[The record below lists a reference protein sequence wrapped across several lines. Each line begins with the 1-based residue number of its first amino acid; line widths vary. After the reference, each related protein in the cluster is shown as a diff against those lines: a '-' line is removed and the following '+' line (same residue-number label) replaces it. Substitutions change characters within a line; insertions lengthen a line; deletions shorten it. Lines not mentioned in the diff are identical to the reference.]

1 MQHLRIGHALAKS
14 PVTFREMRRS
24 STETDIFLFF
34 NHSAAGRPPGA
45 SQKPVKSR
53 FAIEW
58 DMDIAPYFPII
69 IAIIGFLTVFAGIY
83 VDHRLAKKREA
94 KAKAQESLRKAA

>member
-1 MQHLRIGHALAKS
+1 LSR
-14 PVTFREMRRS
+14 TNREQKVQQKP
-24 STETDIFLFF
+24 IFFKFF
-34 NHSAAGRPPGA
+34 IIQQLTGTT
-45 SQKPVKSR
+45 QKPVKSR

-69 IAIIGFLTVFAGIY
+69 IAVIGFLGVFAGIY

-94 KAKAQESLRKAA
+94 KARAQESLRKAA